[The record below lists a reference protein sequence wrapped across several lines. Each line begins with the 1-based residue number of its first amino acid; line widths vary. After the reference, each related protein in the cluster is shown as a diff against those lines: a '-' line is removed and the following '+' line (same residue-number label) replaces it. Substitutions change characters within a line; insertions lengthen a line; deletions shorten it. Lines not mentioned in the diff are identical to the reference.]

1 MLSPDL
7 IHDTALLTISAWQ
20 REALPTS
27 DEAML
32 LLYRDQARRWE
43 VNDNHQDHYGATL
56 DAVHHIM
63 GNRYERSRGT

>member
-1 MLSPDL
+1 MLSPDA

-32 LLYRDQARRWE
+32 MLYRDQARRWE
-43 VNDNHQDHYGATL
+43 TDDNNQDQYGATL
-56 DAVHHIM
+56 DAV
-63 GNRYERSRGT
+63 RGEMAHV